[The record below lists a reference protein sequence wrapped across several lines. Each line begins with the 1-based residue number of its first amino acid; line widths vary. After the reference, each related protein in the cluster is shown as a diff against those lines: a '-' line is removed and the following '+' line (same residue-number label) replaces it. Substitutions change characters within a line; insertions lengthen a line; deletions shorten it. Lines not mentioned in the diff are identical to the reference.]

1 MKLGEKGAKNR
12 ELAINILQFE
22 PQHIDAIIFR
32 FSTENEFYF
41 ASDVVTHFNL
51 KLQNY
56 HDLEIIK

>member
-32 FSTENEFYF
+32 FSTENEF
-41 ASDVVTHFNL
+41 
-51 KLQNY
+51 
-56 HDLEIIK
+56 